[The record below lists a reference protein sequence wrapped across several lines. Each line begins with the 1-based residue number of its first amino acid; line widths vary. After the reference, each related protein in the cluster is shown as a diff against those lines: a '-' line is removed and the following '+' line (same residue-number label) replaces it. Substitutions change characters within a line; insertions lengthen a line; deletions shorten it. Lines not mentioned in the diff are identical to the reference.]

1 VTTEVGTPRPE
12 KQTGGVRFGASLR
25 RLLTLREGS
34 IVVVTILAIVYFSVL
49 NEHFMTT
56 ANLKNLLPYFAPF
69 AILAVG
75 EVMLMVAGEIDLSIG
90 SVYLFTPFMFY
101 EFHELGMS
109 LVVCLVASL
118 VCAGVVGLLN
128 GFLTA
133 VVGISSFIVT
143 LGTLLGVGGLTL
155 IISNAAP
162 VDMPGAEVTS
172 KTVQVTHV
180 VNGHKI
186 TLPEQVNSVGGFA
199 RVFGAGVYSEL
210 FWALLVV
217 AVMHVVLT
225 RSRWGMYTIAVG
237 GNRLGAAEAGIKVR
251 RIMIRNFVLCAVLA
265 GFVGVLEATRAGTVT
280 PDTAGAAETMFRAVS
295 AAVIGGT
302 LLAGGEGTVIGA
314 LFGALFLG
322 VLRDG
327 LTLQGVSADYLD
339 FILGIAI
346 LLAMCINVYVGRV
359 RKGSGHG

>member
-1 VTTEVGTPRPE
+1 MTTDVDTPRPE
-12 KQTGGVRFGASLR
+12 RQTGGSRAGSSLR

-49 NEHFMTT
+49 NEHFLTT

-101 EFHELGMS
+101 EFHELGLS
-109 LVVCLVASL
+109 LVICLIASL
-118 VCAGVVGLLN
+118 LCAGAVGMLN

-237 GNRLGAAEAGIKVR
+237 GNRHGAAEAGIKVR
-251 RIMIRNFVLCAVLA
+251 RIMIRNFILCAVLA
-265 GFVGVLEATRAGTVT
+265 GFVGILEATRASTVT

-327 LTLQGVSADYLD
+327 LTLEGVSADYLD